1 MFSSIHS
8 CRRRRLAAW
17 GVSSDLHGSDA
28 GHQGCSQR
36 WDRGSA
42 IIVGWRDQ
50 CGLSVKLTSYDSDA
64 GKKHVICWF
73 VLCFWH
79 WSLRGFTM
87 AVKRPRGSAQVR
99 VPLGE
104 QEIADRR
111 TLAQWISE
119 PRFLK
124 TCRRWNQGI
133 IAAWQHDTMIPS
145 CCILCWLKD
154 PVNCGRSLLVEAPT
168 LQELNLS
175 FEDLDKPLL
184 LSRDHWSELSEVD
197 QENALLSSAALD

>member
-8 CRRRRLAAW
+8 CRRRGLAAW

-73 VLCFWH
+73 VLCFLH

-99 VPLGE
+99 VPIGE

-124 TCRRWNQGI
+124 TCRYPMKPRNHSMATWH
-133 IAAWQHDTMIPS
+133 HDTIMLHP
-145 CCILCWLKD
+145 
-154 PVNCGRSLLVEAPT
+154 LLVEG
-168 LQELNLS
+168 S
-175 FEDLDKPLL
+175 
-184 LSRDHWSELSEVD
+184 SELWSLVAGGSSNPSRAES
-197 QENALLSSAALD
+197 QLWRSGQALAPQQRSLKWT